1 MSCKYGTNPT
11 PLATAAV
18 LELLTDFG
26 ASKHG
31 DEWRTRDDREDVSHS
46 EVHSVRYFSSD
57 YPDYDWET
65 GHLHLVHTIARLQ
78 FVLER
83 RLLRDLAKSA
93 ELDRETDTDSPAPT
107 SAENEMG
114 GCG

>member
-1 MSCKYGTNPT
+1 M
-11 PLATAAV
+11 
-18 LELLTDFG
+18 LELLTGEGHD
-26 ASKHG
+26 KHG
-31 DEWRTRDDREDVSHS
+31 DKWKDRSDRYNMSHA
-46 EVHSVRYFSSD
+46 EVHKVRYFSED
-57 YPDYDWET
+57 YPDYDAET
-65 GHLHLVHTIARLQ
+65 GVLHLTHYLANIQ

-93 ELDRETDTDSPAPT
+93 ELDRGTDTDSPVPT